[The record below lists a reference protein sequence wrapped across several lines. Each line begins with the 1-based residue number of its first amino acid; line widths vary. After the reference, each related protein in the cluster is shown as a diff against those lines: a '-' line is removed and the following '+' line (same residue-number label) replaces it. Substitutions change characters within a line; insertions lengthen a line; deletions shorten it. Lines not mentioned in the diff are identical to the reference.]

1 MWDQGVSLVTWFL
14 ITDQPFTSTTPFQA
28 GLYFQGSNGMTSDTP
43 KMALTAF
50 RFPFVAFREPKKKS
64 VMYWGRSPAG
74 RSAVIVE
81 QKRQGAWGVVETLR
95 PNSYGIFS
103 GRYAST
109 ARTGFLRARLANG
122 KDEALQ
128 FSLVAPPD
136 RPGCA
141 WGTC

>member
-1 MWDQGVSLVTWFL
+1 
-14 ITDQPFTSTTPFQA
+14 
-28 GLYFQGSNGMTSDTP
+28 
-43 KMALTAF
+43 
-50 RFPFVAFREPKKKS
+50 
-64 VMYWGRSPAG
+64 MYWGRSPAG
-74 RSAVIVE
+74 RATVLVE
-81 QKRQGAWGVVETLR
+81 QKRQGAWRLVETLR

-122 KDEALQ
+122 KDEALP
-128 FSLVAPPD
+128 FSLVVPPD